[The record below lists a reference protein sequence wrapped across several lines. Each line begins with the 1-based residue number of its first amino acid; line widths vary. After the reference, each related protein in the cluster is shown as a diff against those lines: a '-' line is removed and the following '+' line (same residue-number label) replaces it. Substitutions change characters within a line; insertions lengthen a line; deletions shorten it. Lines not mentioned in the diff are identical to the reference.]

1 MEHRKIL
8 NRPVNVISNIWGF
21 TDKQNYQYFTYNL
34 LSLDYKSTKK
44 SIKKIKTHGFIFWCC
59 TVVGAPQMK
68 FFKF

>member
-21 TDKQNYQYFTYNL
+21 TDKQNYQYFISNP

-44 SIKKIKTHGFIFWCC
+44 SIKK
-59 TVVGAPQMK
+59 
-68 FFKF
+68 